1 VSLLNQPAQQKARE
15 RRRVDEDFASKILTW
30 AGAYTISFI
39 GLIHLLAAPDH
50 FQAAPYLGWLFLA
63 NFVGAAMAAIG
74 ISWGT
79 RKWGWL
85 LGDLLAG
92 GAFIGFLVSRIIGLP
107 GFPEGVGSWNRIDGI
122 LSLILE
128 VLFIS
133 LSVVAITPWGRTLLR
148 VEQKRI
154 EQQEQAAA
162 IEMPGRIE
170 REMSEIRSR
179 IAPNLFDLREHV
191 EPQAIKDQVKRILRK
206 RLGGLLSSVKLIS
219 KDR

>member
-1 VSLLNQPAQQKARE
+1 VSLLKQSAQQKARE

-63 NFVGAAMAAIG
+63 NLVGAAIAAIVV
-74 ISWGT
+74 SWGT

-85 LGDLLAG
+85 LGDLVAG

-128 VLFIS
+128 LLFIS

-154 EQQEQAAA
+154 EQEPAAT
-162 IEMPGRIE
+162 IQIPGRIE
-170 REMSEIRSR
+170 QEMSEIRSR

-191 EPQAIKDQVKRILRK
+191 EPKAIKDQVRRSLRK
-206 RLGGLLSSVKLIS
+206 RLCGKPTHKVRDTCGY
-219 KDR
+219 